1 MPSEI
6 LSHICHKMKSVRTQ
20 INATEFLQNKTYI
33 QCIYVCVG
41 ELANEKE
48 KKKDYQRRRTQKQS
62 TNCKQ

>member
-1 MPSEI
+1 
-6 LSHICHKMKSVRTQ
+6 MKSVRTQ